1 MTRFWWT
8 CIAALVLIGATELP
22 AYACVCARIYSFQ
35 QHLQAAPV
43 VVVGEVTSVGEVPP
57 PQEDPAPN
65 VTIVRRPFMGA
76 GITLAIASV
85 VKGEIAGRQIRVWD
99 FSYGS
104 CFNALVG
111 LRIGASIV
119 VAMWPVSDRPAT
131 ARATW
136 GAASSIPESDYFAA
150 GACGSSV
157 QAVTSDEITAWIG
170 RKIPPT
176 HAGSA
181 LDDRLPSARI
191 PLLR

>member
-1 MTRFWWT
+1 MTRLWWT
-8 CIAALVLIGATELP
+8 SVVALVLLGATEMP
-22 AYACVCARIYSFQ
+22 AYACSCGRVYSFQ

-57 PQEDPAPN
+57 PHEEPAPN

-76 GITLAIASV
+76 AITLAIASV
-85 VKGEIAGRQIRVWD
+85 AKGEIPGRQIRVWD

-104 CFNALVG
+104 CFNALIG
-111 LRIGASIV
+111 LTIGTSIV
-119 VAMWPVSDRPAT
+119 VAMWPVSDSPSE
-131 ARATW
+131 RASW
-136 GAASSIPESDYFAA
+136 GAASSIPDSDYFAS

-157 QAVTSDEITAWIG
+157 QAVTSDEVTAWIG

-191 PLLR
+191 RLFP